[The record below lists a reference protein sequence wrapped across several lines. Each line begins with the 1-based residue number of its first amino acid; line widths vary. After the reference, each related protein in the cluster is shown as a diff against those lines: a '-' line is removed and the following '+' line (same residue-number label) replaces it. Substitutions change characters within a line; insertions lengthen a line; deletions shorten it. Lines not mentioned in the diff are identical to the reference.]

1 MEWPISPPRRLASLL
16 GKRIYAE
23 PPPLCTQ
30 RVRGGHFQNL
40 SCQGWGG
47 GGSPRTL
54 PYKRGIT
61 SAFSLPLPTVQV
73 PGGSLPAFN

>member
-16 GKRIYAE
+16 GKWIYAE

-47 GGSPRTL
+47 GQSQDSTIQTWD
-54 PYKRGIT
+54 Y
-61 SAFSLPLPTVQV
+61 FSLLLAPPYSAGPRWVLA
-73 PGGSLPAFN
+73 SF